1 MADKDLIELM
11 MQTAAKLR
19 TELEKEQR
27 LHTLQT
33 IEEQKLLLANAL
45 ALLRRIPASNGTI
58 GEDIRRHREIISNHL
73 SRVA

>member
-1 MADKDLIELM
+1 MADRDLVDLMIE
-11 MQTAAKLR
+11 TAAKLR
-19 TELEKEQR
+19 TEIEREQK

-33 IEEQKLLLANAL
+33 IEEQRLLLANAL
-45 ALLRRIPASNGTI
+45 ALLKRIPASNGTI

>member
-1 MADKDLIELM
+1 MADRDLVDLMIE
-11 MQTAAKLR
+11 TAAKLR
-19 TELEKEQR
+19 TEIEREQR

-33 IEEQKLLLANAL
+33 IEEQRLLLANAL
-45 ALLRRIPASNGTI
+45 ALLKRIPASNGTI